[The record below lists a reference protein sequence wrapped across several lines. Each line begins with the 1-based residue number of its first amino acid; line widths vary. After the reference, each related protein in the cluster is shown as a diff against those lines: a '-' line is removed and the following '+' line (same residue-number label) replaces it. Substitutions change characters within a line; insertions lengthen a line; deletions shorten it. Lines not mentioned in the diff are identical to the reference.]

1 MVPQKVNFKIYQGST
16 FNEVL
21 RYESATKKYVDITNA
36 TKAAPLVVTAVAH
49 GMPAGWRAIISSVS
63 GMTELN
69 TLGQIIGTNVTTNN
83 ITFNSINASGFK
95 SYVSGGVLEYNDP
108 VDLTGYTAR
117 MQVREKTNST
127 TFLEELTT
135 ENGKIAIDNA
145 SKTITLT
152 LSATSTAAYTF
163 KTGVYSLEL
172 IKGAVVTSF
181 IYGNITL
188 ESEIT
193 R

>member
-21 RYESATKKYVDITNA
+21 RYESATKKYVNITGA

-49 GMPAGWRAIISSVS
+49 GMPAGWRAIISSVL
-63 GMTELN
+63 GMVELN
-69 TLGQIIGTNVTTNN
+69 SLGYIVGTSITTDSV
-83 ITFNSINASGFK
+83 TFNDVNASGFK
-95 SYVSGGVLEYNDP
+95 SYTSSGVLEYNEP

-117 MQVREKTNST
+117 MQIRAKLGST
-127 TFLEELTT
+127 DFLEELTT
-135 ENGKIAIDNA
+135 ENGKIVIDNIT
-145 SKTITLT
+145 KTITLT

-172 IKGAVVTSF
+172 IKGTVVTPF
-181 IYGNITL
+181 IYGNVTV
-188 ESEIT
+188 ESEVT